1 MLPMSSSF
9 SAENI
14 AALRAARARHVAIK
28 VVAETGST
36 NADLLAAAARLR
48 EPTLLIAEN
57 QTAGRGRAGR
67 SWHSEPGATLTFSLA
82 WQFELPPQALVGLP
96 LAVGTVIAE
105 TLARFDVDARLKW
118 PNDVLLGRDK
128 MAGVLIETAPGAP
141 SAPGAQGTQNT
152 IWAVIGIGINVL
164 MTEELAERIG
174 RSVAAAANLRQRRE
188 EVLAALLDNLCA
200 ALELFERHGFAVFS
214 ERWNQLHAW
223 HGMPVVVIDHG
234 QILHR
239 GSARG
244 VDDQGHLLLDTA
256 EGRIAV
262 VAGDVSLR
270 GAEG

>member
-1 MLPMSSSF
+1 MSQLFPSSL
-9 SAENI
+9 SPGNI
-14 AALRAARARHVAIK
+14 AARRDAHARRVAIK

-36 NADLLAAAARLR
+36 NADLLAAAAQLR

-67 SWHSEPGATLTFSLA
+67 SWQSEPGATLTFSLA
-82 WQFELPPQALVGLP
+82 WKFDLPPQALVGLP

-128 MAGVLIETAPGAP
+128 MAGVLIETAPL
-141 SAPGAQGTQNT
+141 AQGEA
-152 IWAVIGIGINVL
+152 IWAVIGIGINVA
-164 MTEELAERIG
+164 MPQTLAARID
-174 RSVAAAANLRQRRE
+174 RPVAAASNLRLRRE
-188 EVLAALLDNLCA
+188 EVLAVLLDNLCT
-200 ALELFERHGFAVFS
+200 ALESFAQHGFAVFA

-223 HGMPVVVIDHG
+223 RGLPVVVVDHG
-234 QILHR
+234 EVLQR
-239 GSARG
+239 GSAWG
-244 VDDQGHLLLDTA
+244 VDEQGQLLLDTA
-256 EGRIAV
+256 RGRIAI